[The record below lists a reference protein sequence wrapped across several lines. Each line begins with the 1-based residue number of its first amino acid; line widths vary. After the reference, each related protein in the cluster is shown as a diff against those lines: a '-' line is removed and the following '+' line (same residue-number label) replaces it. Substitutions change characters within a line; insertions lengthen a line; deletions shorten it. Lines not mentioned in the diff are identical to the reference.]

1 MEILNESYIQKD
13 VKARIKSDIT
23 KIKAKITKASIGKS
37 DDPAYI
43 TALFKFR
50 SMNKDFQSAGIE
62 EFKTRYNRFPDVT
75 KAEDLNRLYLL
86 ASSHNSK
93 LKF

>member
-1 MEILNESYIQKD
+1 
-13 VKARIKSDIT
+13 
-23 KIKAKITKASIGKS
+23 
-37 DDPAYI
+37 
-43 TALFKFR
+43 
-50 SMNKDFQSAGIE
+50 MNKDFQSAGIE
-62 EFKTRYNRFPDVT
+62 KFKVRYGRFPDVT